1 MDPRELPGVDA
12 VLSSEASRPLLDRWP
27 RALLAGA
34 LRREIEEARHA
45 ILAGGAPSPI
55 SCAALADRAGRRLA
69 AELEGHPPRVV
80 NATGTILHTNLGR
93 APLGARAVDALVRAA
108 SEPCALEVDLDTGER
123 GERDRAI
130 AERLR
135 AITGAEDAV
144 VVNNAAAALLLV
156 VDTLGRRREVV
167 VSRGEMIEI
176 GGALRL
182 PDVLERAGATLRE
195 VGTTNRTRVEDYAA
209 AIGRR
214 TGFLLRA
221 HPSNY
226 RVTGFVE
233 GAPLPA
239 LAALARERAVPLV
252 EDLGSGALVDLSTF
266 GLPREPLPA
275 DSLRDGTDLVVFSCD
290 KLLGGPQAG
299 IAAGRADLVA
309 RLRRNPLRRALRVD
323 KLVVAALAATLD
335 AWRGAR
341 DPGAEIP
348 ALGLLLRP
356 MSLLDS
362 LAQEACE
369 RLRSALPAGF
379 RLDVVESEAEIGSGA
394 QPGARLPSR
403 AVVVEHAS
411 LDAGR
416 IAEIFRA
423 ARPAV
428 LGRVAR
434 ERFLLDVKAVL
445 RADDL
450 VPAFAGP
457 LP

>member
-1 MDPRELPGVDA
+1 MDPRALPGVDA

-27 RALLAGA
+27 RALLVGA
-34 LRREIEEARHA
+34 LRREIDEARRA
-45 ILAGGAPSPI
+45 MLAGDAPAPI
-55 SCAALADRAGRRLA
+55 SCEALAERAGNRLA
-69 AELEGHPPRVV
+69 EDLDAHPPRVV

-226 RVTGFVE
+226 RVEGFVE
-233 GAPLPA
+233 RAPLAA
-239 LAALARERAVPLV
+239 LGILARERGVPLV

-266 GLPREPLPA
+266 GLPREPRPA
-275 DSLRDGTDLVVFSCD
+275 DSLRDGADLVVFSCD

-341 DPGAEIP
+341 DPGEEIP
-348 ALGLLLRP
+348 ALGFLLRP
-356 MSLLDS
+356 VSLLDEI
-362 LAQEACE
+362 AREACE
-369 RLRSALPAGF
+369 RLQAALPAGF

-403 AVVVEHAS
+403 AVAIEHPE

-416 IAEIFRA
+416 IAAIFRA

-450 VPAFAGP
+450 VPAFSGT
-457 LP
+457 LS

>member
-1 MDPRELPGVDA
+1 MDPRALPGVDA
-12 VLSSEASRPLLDRWP
+12 VLSSAAARPLLDRWP
-27 RALLAGA
+27 RPLVADA
-34 LRREIEEARHA
+34 LRRELDEARRD
-45 ILAGGAPSPI
+45 ILAGGEPGPLSGEAI
-55 SCAALADRAGRRLA
+55 VDRAGRRLA
-69 AELEGHPPRVV
+69 RDLAAHPPRVV

-93 APLGARAVDALVRAA
+93 APLGARAVAALARVAA
-108 SEPCALEVDLDTGER
+108 EPSALEIDLATGER

-135 AITGAEDAV
+135 ELAGAEDAV

-182 PDVLERAGATLRE
+182 PDVLERAGAVLRE
-195 VGTTNRTRVEDYAA
+195 VGTTNRTRLGDYAA

-214 TGFLLRA
+214 TGFVLRA

-226 RVTGFVE
+226 RVEGFAE
-233 GAPLPA
+233 RTP
-239 LAALARERAVPLV
+239 LAALSRLARERGVPLV
-252 EDLGSGALVDLSTF
+252 EDLGSGALVDLGAF
-266 GLPREPLPA
+266 GLPREPTPA
-275 DSLRDGTDLVVFSCD
+275 DSLRDGADLVVFSCD

-309 RLRRNPLRRALRVD
+309 ELRRNPLRRALRVD
-323 KLVVAALAATLD
+323 KLAVAALAATLD

-348 ALGLLLRP
+348 TLGFLLRP
-356 MSLLDS
+356 VAELEALAREARDLLRAS
-362 LAQEACE
+362 
-369 RLRSALPAGF
+369 LPAGF
-379 RLDVVESEAEIGSGA
+379 RVEVVESEAEIGSGA

-403 AVVVEHAS
+403 AVAVEHPD

-416 IAEIFRA
+416 IAALFRS

-428 LGRVAR
+428 LGRVSR
-434 ERFLLDVKAVL
+434 DRFLLDVKAVV
-445 RADDL
+445 RAVDL
-450 VPAFAGP
+450 VPTPAGGP
-457 LP
+457 S